1 MNEIEVGRLVYIV
14 ERALFR
20 RLIRPRYNKRQG
32 YRALMRL
39 LTHYRGK
46 VTQLEAELRSCLPKV
61 PEHEVADSAQW
72 WHEKYKELEAEN
84 ERLKALVEQCAG

>member
-46 VTQLEAELRSCLPKV
+46 VAQLEEYARLLDKYFIAQEVPLEITRRIGELRP
-61 PEHEVADSAQW
+61 
-72 WHEKYKELEAEN
+72 
-84 ERLKALVEQCAG
+84 KALGGK